1 MALIKKFRIKS
12 YKSEEAIVELKNISL
27 FYNKRQIINN
37 LNSKNIKVL
46 DLTDYFNE
54 IDNIEQYYPL
64 GFLGHFNSKGYKK
77 IAEIIEKS
85 LD

>member
-1 MALIKKFRIKS
+1 MPTWSRYFTKFTKYDAKIDLKKEIIK
-12 YKSEEAIVELKNISL
+12 
-27 FYNKRQIINN
+27 N

-46 DLTDYFNE
+46 DLTDYFNK

-64 GFLGHFNSKGYKK
+64 GFLGHYNSKGYEK
-77 IAEIIEKS
+77 IAEIIEQS

>member
-1 MALIKKFRIKS
+1 MMIQKNGMVIILSYMCLLGQGILQNLKK
-12 YKSEEAIVELKNISL
+12 E
-27 FYNKRQIINN
+27 IINN

-46 DLTDYFNE
+46 DLTDYFDK

-64 GFLGHFNSKGYKK
+64 GFLGHYNSKGYQK